1 MTLHIR
7 QYTVTEQTSLLLP
20 LRQALAIAAD
30 SPDSDLSIGYVDKNN
45 ESVKA
50 TWLAD

>member
-7 QYTVTEQTSLLLP
+7 QYATTENDSLLLP
-20 LRQALAIAAD
+20 LRQALAIAANT
-30 SPDSDLSIGYVDKNN
+30 PDTDLSIGYVDR
-45 ESVKA
+45 STDSIKA